1 MKSSGNMDKVF
12 LDSDVILDFIL
23 NREPFS
29 NYASDIFSLSESGK
43 AKLYSSGL
51 VFSNCYY
58 ILRKFTNHQKVI
70 ETLKSLTLL
79 MDFVTI
85 NRQVVLDALHS
96 SFKDFEDAI
105 QNNAASAAGIN
116 ILLTRNTKD
125 YKQSELSVMTPDEYI
140 ASLI

>member
-1 MKSSGNMDKVF
+1 MRSFENMNKVF

-29 NYASDIFSLSESGK
+29 NHASAIFSLSESGK

-58 ILRKFTNHQKVI
+58 ILRKFTSHQKVI
-70 ETLKSLTLL
+70 ETLKSLAL
-79 MDFVTI
+79 MIDFVAI
-85 NRQVVLDALHS
+85 HRQVVLDALHA

-105 QNNAASAAGIN
+105 QNAAASSAGIN
-116 ILLTRNTKD
+116 VLLTRNTKD
-125 YKQSELSVMTPDEYI
+125 YKRSELSVMTPEAYL
-140 ASLI
+140 ASYT